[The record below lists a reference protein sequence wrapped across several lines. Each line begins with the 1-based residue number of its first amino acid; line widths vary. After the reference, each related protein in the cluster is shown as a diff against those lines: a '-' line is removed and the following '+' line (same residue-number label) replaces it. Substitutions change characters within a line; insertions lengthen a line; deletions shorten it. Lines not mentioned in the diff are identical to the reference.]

1 MAVYHGVVRDNRV
14 EIEGGGQIADGVRVE
29 VRPRD
34 VVPAEDDTAADDILR
49 AEGLLEDEPSG
60 PPRAR
65 RTFEPVIVQGELLSE
80 QIIRERR

>member
-1 MAVYHGVVRDNRV
+1 MAIYHGVVRDNRV
-14 EIEGGGQIADGVRVE
+14 EIEGGGQLADGVRVE

-49 AEGLLEDEPSG
+49 AEGLLEDELSG

-65 RTFEPVIVQGELLSE
+65 RPFEPVTVRGELLSE

>member
-65 RTFEPVIVQGELLSE
+65 RPFELATVRGELLSE